1 MLNKIFLLIVFCFCT
16 KTIQAQVE
24 IYAQTRG
31 GAYISYATLLANKGK
46 PSPYFKIEPLI
57 PNTTI
62 YSLYV
67 EARYKKMLLEV
78 GYELISIGLAGTES
92 TELYFCKEC
101 EYPGSRPIEYSVPM
115 EVFPIRI
122 GYVLFNDKDFDFSG
136 KVGYFQT
143 YRKRGFMNKVTFGP
157 HETTELIISQ
167 TDGIPF
173 TKYSRNVQ
181 IGADFAWKFGK
192 KRRSAITLG
201 ALYNHGLKV
210 LGEDTY
216 IFYRPNKPEESFE
229 NHVIRRG
236 SFSGFVIGYR
246 FKMF

>member
-1 MLNKIFLLIVFCFCT
+1 M
-16 KTIQAQVE
+16 QAQVE
-24 IYAQTRG
+24 IYAQTRVCP
-31 GAYISYATLLANKGK
+31 YISYGTLLADKGK
-46 PSPYFKIEPLI
+46 PSPYFKIEPLV

-62 YSLYV
+62 YTLYV
-67 EARYKKMLLEV
+67 EARYKKILLEV
-78 GYELISIGLAGTES
+78 GYELISVGLAGTES

-101 EYPGSRPIEYSVPM
+101 EYPATRPIEYSVPM
-115 EVFPIRI
+115 EVFPIRV

-136 KVGYFQT
+136 KIGYFKT
-143 YRKRGFMNKVTFGP
+143 YRKGGFMNEVTFSP
-157 HETTELIISQ
+157 YEKTYLIIKD

-173 TKYSRNVQ
+173 TEYSRNVQ
-181 IGADFAWKFGK
+181 IGADVAFKFGK

-201 ALYNHGLKV
+201 ILYNHGLKV

-236 SFSGFVIGYR
+236 SFSGFLIGYR
-246 FKMF
+246 FKIF